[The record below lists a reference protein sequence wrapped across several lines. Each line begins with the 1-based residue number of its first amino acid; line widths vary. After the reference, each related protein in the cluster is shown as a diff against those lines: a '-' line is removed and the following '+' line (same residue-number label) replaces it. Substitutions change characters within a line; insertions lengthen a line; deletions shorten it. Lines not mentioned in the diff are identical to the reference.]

1 MKKISFFVL
10 TFPQLLAASS
20 FIVISLVYWLRNG
33 EISSIG
39 LILLFI
45 TSVFFVSCKNGVRIS
60 GGLLEFYFQF
70 LACKYVYKFIKLDK
84 YVDLYFDKTSRHMT
98 VAQYSRGFSWRG
110 VSSFTYSIKGVTVN
124 REEILLYATTRFD
137 RASSVCELI
146 SNEVNLKPERR
157 LLDELYPTLEAGVDR
172 TTMNPKCRIK
182 CVDVFFE
189 EVDSNDLK
197 KLKKGKGKQRKK

>member
-1 MKKISFFVL
+1 MI
-10 TFPQLLAASS
+10 
-20 FIVISLVYWLRNG
+20 IISLVYWLRNG

-39 LILLFI
+39 LILLFL
-45 TSVFFVSCKNGVRIS
+45 TSVFFILCKNGIRIS
-60 GGLLEFYFQF
+60 GDLLEFYFQF
-70 LACKYVYKFIKLDK
+70 SVFKYVYRFVKLDE
-84 YVDLYFDKTSRHMT
+84 YVNLYFDKTSRHMT

-110 VSSFTYSIKGVTVN
+110 VSSFTFSIKGVTMN

-172 TTMNPKCRIK
+172 TAMNPKCRIK
-182 CVDVFFE
+182 YVDLFFE
-189 EVDSNDLK
+189 EADSSVLK
-197 KLKKGKGKQRKK
+197 KLKKGKGKQKKK